1 MIVAAFLYLLAHCW
15 PLSLWISH
23 LLMAR
28 TRGGTSPVGTR
39 FSPMDSSSSILVCAN
54 GLATLRLMFDIS
66 VHAFKLCCRFDN
78 ALIAALRFDILGPF
92 MGFVVGLDEPR
103 EPHENLEDAAADD
116 EPHEADENDAD
127 PLLNELP
134 LLPDEDAELPM

>member
-1 MIVAAFLYLLAHCW
+1 MVL
-15 PLSLWISH
+15 PLSVLCSTYRCTPSSFVVDLTMRSLPH
-23 LLMAR
+23 FAL
-28 TRGGTSPVGTR
+28 T
-39 FSPMDSSSSILVCAN
+39 FS
-54 GLATLRLMFDIS
+54 
-66 VHAFKLCCRFDN
+66 
-78 ALIAALRFDILGPF
+78 GPF